1 MSLENISSG
10 LFIAGSSGV
19 AGFVIGYALKKI
31 IKILAVIVGVFLG
44 ALIYL
49 QSQQL
54 MEINWDKLQFV
65 SESVLLVISNAI
77 SSADQISTITGNL
90 GIPLTGGLSGGLV
103 LGFSKG

>member
-19 AGFVIGYALKKI
+19 AGLVIGYALKKI

-65 SESVLLVISNAI
+65 SESVLLVNSNTISNADEI
-77 SSADQISTITGNL
+77 SIITGNL
-90 GIPLTGGLSGGLV
+90 GIPLASGLFGGLV